1 MKTQTILAMSGL
13 LALTALG
20 CDTQK
25 TKDNS
30 ADAAQQI
37 KQESKEVAAQTKE
50 GVKQAGKDVKAVAE
64 GVKEGWNQD
73 KNAIDLNSATT
84 QQLTALGL
92 SQKQASR
99 VIANRP
105 YKTRHEL
112 VTKGVLSEQ
121 EYKDIQAKVA
131 AK

>member
-1 MKTQTILAMSGL
+1 MTTRTTLTIC
-13 LALTALG
+13 ALFSWIVLG
-20 CDTQK
+20 CDTQS
-25 TKDNS
+25 TKDKS
-30 ADAAQQI
+30 ADETQKI
-37 KQESKEVAAQTKE
+37 KQESREAAAKTKE
-50 GVKQAGKDVKAVAE
+50 GAKQAGEDVKAMAE

-73 KNAIDLNSATT
+73 KNAIDLNAASAK
-84 QQLTALGL
+84 QLTAIGL
-92 SQKQASR
+92 SARQAQL
-99 VIANRP
+99 VIDNRP

>member
-1 MKTQTILAMSGL
+1 M

-25 TKDNS
+25 TKDKS
-30 ADAAQQI
+30 ADATQQI
-37 KQESKEVAAQTKE
+37 KQESREAAAKTKE
-50 GVKQAGKDVKAVAE
+50 GAKEAGQDIKAMAE
-64 GVKEGWNQD
+64 GVKEGWTQD
-73 KNAIDLNSATT
+73 KNAIDLNSASA
-84 QQLTALGL
+84 QQLTTLGL
-92 SQKQASR
+92 SQKQAQR
-99 VIANRP
+99 IIANRP